1 MAITATSCDFS
12 ASRLRRPLFLCDA
25 SQSSI
30 REFPLIT
37 GFCREAGMLSYKTPD
52 VHAPQTWLRFIRRQR
67 SQTFGVCVC
76 SPQLVC
82 GFFLRVDF
90 VIDAGLYCSVLRDTR
105 SVVIVSSDAMP
116 FGLSAA
122 VPILPLKNRA

>member
-1 MAITATSCDFS
+1 
-12 ASRLRRPLFLCDA
+12 
-25 SQSSI
+25 
-30 REFPLIT
+30 
-37 GFCREAGMLSYKTPD
+37 MLSYKTPD

-90 VIDAGLYCSVLRDTR
+90 VIDAGLCCSAIRDPR

-116 FGLSAA
+116 FGVSAA

>member
-1 MAITATSCDFS
+1 
-12 ASRLRRPLFLCDA
+12 
-25 SQSSI
+25 
-30 REFPLIT
+30 
-37 GFCREAGMLSYKTPD
+37 MLSYKTPD

-82 GFFLRVDF
+82 GFFLRVGF
-90 VIDAGLYCSVLRDTR
+90 VLDAVSVVPSLRDLR
-105 SVVIVSSDAMP
+105 SVVTVSSGATP
-116 FGLSAA
+116 LGVSAA

>member
-1 MAITATSCDFS
+1 
-12 ASRLRRPLFLCDA
+12 
-25 SQSSI
+25 
-30 REFPLIT
+30 
-37 GFCREAGMLSYKTPD
+37 MLSYKTPD
-52 VHAPQTWLRFIRRQR
+52 VHAPQTWLRFNRRQR

-90 VIDAGLYCSVLRDTR
+90 VIDAGLCCSVLRDPR

-116 FGLSAA
+116 FGVSAA